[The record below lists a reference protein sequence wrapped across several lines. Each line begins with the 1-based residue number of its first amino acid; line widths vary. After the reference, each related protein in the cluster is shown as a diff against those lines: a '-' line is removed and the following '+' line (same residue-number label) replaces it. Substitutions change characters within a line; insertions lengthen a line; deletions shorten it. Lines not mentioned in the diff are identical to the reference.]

1 MTYRQ
6 RYNFVEQH
14 HGRHMKIEYEI
25 LEKNKT
31 KKKKR
36 FKRHYGN
43 IAWCEMTRL
52 NNFVNKN
59 FHSNHSSI
67 QIAD

>member
-31 KKKKR
+31 KKKNDLSVIMVTLR
-36 FKRHYGN
+36 GVR
-43 IAWCEMTRL
+43 
-52 NNFVNKN
+52 
-59 FHSNHSSI
+59 
-67 QIAD
+67 